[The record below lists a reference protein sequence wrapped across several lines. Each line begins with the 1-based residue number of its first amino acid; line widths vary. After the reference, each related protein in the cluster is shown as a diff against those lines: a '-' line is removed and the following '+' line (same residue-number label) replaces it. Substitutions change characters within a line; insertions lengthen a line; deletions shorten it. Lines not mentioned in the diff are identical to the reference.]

1 MKESYKDTVGLKEG
15 FLRKPDLLSE
25 DGIQMSLKTMWLHSF
40 MADMLTGLA
49 WDGAAAQTTG

>member
-1 MKESYKDTVGLKEG
+1 MTESDKDTLGLKEG

-25 DGIQMSLKTMWLHSF
+25 DGIQKSLKTMWLHSF

>member
-1 MKESYKDTVGLKEG
+1 MKESYKDTVKEG

-25 DGIQMSLKTMWLHSF
+25 DGIQMSPKTMWLHSF

>member
-25 DGIQMSLKTMWLHSF
+25 DGIQMSPKTMWLHSF